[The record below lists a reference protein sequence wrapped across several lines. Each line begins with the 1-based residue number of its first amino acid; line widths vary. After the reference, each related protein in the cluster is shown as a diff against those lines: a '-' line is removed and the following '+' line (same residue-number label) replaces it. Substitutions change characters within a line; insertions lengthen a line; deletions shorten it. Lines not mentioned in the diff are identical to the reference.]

1 MKAYRKSWL
10 ICLAAAFLLLLAA
23 CGNDEDTEPAEPSAD
38 ENEAAEDQS
47 ADDTETENE
56 GTRTVTDAM
65 GHEVE
70 VPANPER
77 VIGSYLEDYLVALG
91 ITPVAQWSVRNGDD
105 IQDYLQDDLEG
116 IPTIPSELPYE
127 AVTSFEPDLLLMDSA
142 SMVEDNK
149 YEQYNKIA
157 PTFVVGT
164 EENNDWREE
173 FKMVAEVFGMEE
185 KAEEVTAEYD
195 TKAEAAKEQI
205 QEAIGDES
213 VAALWLFADTFY
225 IVSENLSSG
234 DLLYNELGL
243 TTPSV
248 VSEISETT
256 TANWSEIS
264 LEKLAELEADHIIL
278 VNSDNGSSVLE
289 DPIWQN
295 IPAVQNDN
303 IYEFDQGSSW
313 LYTGPI
319 ANSQMIDGALESLV
333 E

>member
-1 MKAYRKSWL
+1 MKAYRKGWL
-10 ICLAAAFLLLLAA
+10 ICVTAAFLLLVAA
-23 CGNDEDTEPAEPSAD
+23 CGNNEDTESVD
-38 ENEAAEDQS
+38 ENEATESQN
-47 ADDTETENE
+47 ADDSTTVDED
-56 GTRTVTDAM
+56 TRTITDAM

-91 ITPVAQWSVRNGDD
+91 ITPVAQWSVRDGED
-105 IQDYLQDDLEG
+105 IQEYLQDDLDG
-116 IPTIPSELPYE
+116 IPTIPSDLPYE
-127 AVTSFEPDLLLMDSA
+127 AVTSFDPDLLLIDSA

-149 YEQYNKIA
+149 YDQYNKIA
-157 PTFVVGT
+157 PTFVVGA
-164 EENNDWREE
+164 EDNNDWRT
-173 FKMVAEVFGMEE
+173 KLQLIAEVFGMEE
-185 KAEEVTAEYD
+185 KAEEVLAEYE
-195 TKAEAAKEQI
+195 TKAEDAKEQI
-205 QEAIGDES
+205 QGAIGDES

-234 DLLYNELGL
+234 ELLYNELGL
-243 TTPSV
+243 TAPSV

-278 VNSDNGSSVLE
+278 VNSDNGSSVLD

-295 IPAVQNDN
+295 IPAVQKDN
-303 IYEFDQGSSW
+303 IYEFDQDSSW
-313 LYTGPI
+313 LYAGPI
-319 ANSQMIDGALESLV
+319 ANSQMIDDALESLV

>member
-10 ICLAAAFLLLLAA
+10 ICLAAAFLFLLAA
-23 CGNDEDTEPAEPSAD
+23 CGNSEDTESSSEEGEAT
-38 ENEAAEDQS
+38 ENKITDDTQS
-47 ADDTETENE
+47 AEED
-56 GTRTVTDAM
+56 TRTVTDAM

-91 ITPVAQWSVRNGDD
+91 VEPVAQWSVRDGED

-142 SMVEDNK
+142 GMVEDNK
-149 YEQYNKIA
+149 YDQYNKIA

-164 EENNDWREE
+164 EEINDWREK
-173 FKMVAEVFGMEE
+173 FQIIAEVFGMEE
-185 KAEEVTAEYD
+185 KADEVLAQYD
-195 TKAEAAKEQI
+195 AKAEDAKEQI

-243 TTPSV
+243 TAPSV
-248 VSEISETT
+248 VSEISETS
-256 TANWSEIS
+256 AQNWTEIS
-264 LEKLAELEADHIIL
+264 MEKLAELEADHIIL
-278 VNSDNGSSVLE
+278 VNSDGESSALE
-289 DPIWQN
+289 DSIWQN

-303 IYEFDQGSSW
+303 IYEFGQDSSW

-319 ANSQMIDGALESLV
+319 ANSQMIDDALESFV

>member
-1 MKAYRKSWL
+1 VKAYRKSWL
-10 ICLAAAFLLLLAA
+10 ICLAAAFLFLLAA
-23 CGNDEDTEPAEPSAD
+23 CGNSENTEPSGE
-38 ENEAAEDQS
+38 EGEA
-47 ADDTETENE
+47 TENQNTDDSASAE
-56 GTRTVTDAM
+56 EDTRTVTDAM

-91 ITPVAQWSVRNGDD
+91 IEPVAQWSVRDGED
-105 IQDYLQDDLEG
+105 IQEYLQDDLEG

-142 SMVEDNK
+142 GMVEDNK
-149 YEQYNKIA
+149 YDQYNKIA

-164 EENNDWREE
+164 EEANDWREK
-173 FKMVAEVFGMEE
+173 FQIIAEVFGMEE
-185 KAEEVTAEYD
+185 KADEVLAEYD
-195 TKAEAAKEQI
+195 AKAEDAKEQI

-243 TTPSV
+243 TAPSV
-248 VSEISETT
+248 VSEISETS
-256 TANWSEIS
+256 AQNWTEIS
-264 LEKLAELEADHIIL
+264 MEKLAELEADHIIL
-278 VNSDNGSSVLE
+278 VNSDGESSALE
-289 DPIWQN
+289 DSIWQN

-303 IYEFDQGSSW
+303 IYEFGQDSSW

-319 ANSQMIDGALESLV
+319 ANSQMIDDALESFV

>member
-10 ICLAAAFLLLLAA
+10 ICLAAAFLILLAA
-23 CGNDEDTEPAEPSAD
+23 CGNSEDTESSGD
-38 ENEAAEDQS
+38 EGEATENQNT
-47 ADDTETENE
+47 DDTASAEED
-56 GTRTVTDAM
+56 TRTVTDAM

-91 ITPVAQWSVRNGDD
+91 IEPVAQWSVRDGED

-142 SMVEDNK
+142 GMVEDNK
-149 YEQYNKIA
+149 YDQYNKIA

-164 EENNDWREE
+164 EEINNWREKFE
-173 FKMVAEVFGMEE
+173 IIAEVFGMEE
-185 KAEEVTAEYD
+185 KAADVLAEYD
-195 TKAEAAKEQI
+195 TKAEDAKEQI

-243 TTPSV
+243 TAPSV
-248 VSEISETT
+248 VSEISETS
-256 TANWSEIS
+256 AQNWSEIS
-264 LEKLAELEADHIIL
+264 MEKLAELEADHIIF
-278 VNSDNGSSVLE
+278 VNSDGESSALE
-289 DPIWQN
+289 DSIWQN

-303 IYEFDQGSSW
+303 IYEFGQDSSW
-313 LYTGPI
+313 LYAGPI
-319 ANSQMIDGALESLV
+319 ANSQMIDDALESFV

>member
-1 MKAYRKSWL
+1 MKAYRKSWF
-10 ICLAAAFLLLLAA
+10 ICLVAAFLFLLAA
-23 CGNDEDTEPAEPSAD
+23 CGNSENTEPSGEEGEAT
-38 ENEAAEDQS
+38 ENQNTDDTQS
-47 ADDTETENE
+47 AEED
-56 GTRTVTDAM
+56 TRTVTDAM

-91 ITPVAQWSVRNGDD
+91 IEPVAQWSVRDGED
-105 IQDYLQDDLEG
+105 IQEYLQDDLDG

-142 SMVEDNK
+142 GMVEDNK
-149 YEQYNKIA
+149 YDQYNKIA

-164 EENNDWREE
+164 EEVNDWREK
-173 FKMVAEVFGMEE
+173 FQIIAEVFGMEE
-185 KAEEVTAEYD
+185 KADEVLAEYD
-195 TKAEAAKEQI
+195 TKAEDAKEQI

-243 TTPSV
+243 TAPSV
-248 VSEISETT
+248 VSEISETS
-256 TANWSEIS
+256 AQNWTEIS
-264 LEKLAELEADHIIL
+264 MEKLAELEADHIIL
-278 VNSDNGSSVLE
+278 VNSDGESSALE
-289 DPIWQN
+289 DSIWQN

-303 IYEFDQGSSW
+303 IYEFGQDSSW

-319 ANSQMIDGALESLV
+319 ANSQMIDDALESFV

>member
-1 MKAYRKSWL
+1 M
-10 ICLAAAFLLLLAA
+10 ILLAA
-23 CGNDEDTEPAEPSAD
+23 CGNSEDTESSGD
-38 ENEAAEDQS
+38 EGEATENQNT
-47 ADDTETENE
+47 DDTASAEED
-56 GTRTVTDAM
+56 TRTVTDAM

-91 ITPVAQWSVRNGDD
+91 IEPVAQWSVRDGED

-142 SMVEDNK
+142 GMVEDNK
-149 YEQYNKIA
+149 YDQYNKIA

-164 EENNDWREE
+164 EEINNWREKFE
-173 FKMVAEVFGMEE
+173 IIAEVFGMEE
-185 KAEEVTAEYD
+185 KAADVLAEYD
-195 TKAEAAKEQI
+195 TKAEDAKEQI

-243 TTPSV
+243 TAPSV
-248 VSEISETT
+248 VSEISETS
-256 TANWSEIS
+256 AQNWSEIS
-264 LEKLAELEADHIIL
+264 MEKLAELEADHIIF
-278 VNSDNGSSVLE
+278 VNSDGESSALE
-289 DPIWQN
+289 DSIWQN

-303 IYEFDQGSSW
+303 IYEFGQDSSW
-313 LYTGPI
+313 LYAGPI
-319 ANSQMIDGALESLV
+319 ANSQMIDDALESFV

>member
-10 ICLAAAFLLLLAA
+10 ICLAAAFLFLLAA
-23 CGNDEDTEPAEPSAD
+23 CGNSEDTESSEQ
-38 ENEAAEDQS
+38 EGEAADNQNTDDTQS
-47 ADDTETENE
+47 AEED
-56 GTRTVTDAM
+56 TRTVTDAM

-91 ITPVAQWSVRNGDD
+91 IEPVAQWSVRDGED
-105 IQDYLQDDLEG
+105 IQEYLQDDLDG

-142 SMVEDNK
+142 GMVEDNK
-149 YEQYNKIA
+149 YDQYNKIA

-164 EENNDWREE
+164 EEINDWREK
-173 FKMVAEVFGMEE
+173 FQIIAEVFGMEE
-185 KAEEVTAEYD
+185 KADEVLAEYD
-195 TKAEAAKEQI
+195 AKAEDAKEQI

-243 TTPSV
+243 TAPSV
-248 VSEISETT
+248 VSEISETS
-256 TANWSEIS
+256 AQNWTEIS
-264 LEKLAELEADHIIL
+264 MEKLAELEADHIIL
-278 VNSDNGSSVLE
+278 VNSDGESSALE
-289 DPIWQN
+289 DSIWQN

-303 IYEFDQGSSW
+303 IYEFGQDSSW

-319 ANSQMIDGALESLV
+319 ANSQMIDDALESFV